1 MGSLVRT
8 WALPAVLAVLTLVDV
23 AWLSPGTFPEPVEV
37 TVLVL
42 VAAALSLGWRVARP
56 VLTTVVASALV
67 TGYLLLLHRDLALQP
82 ALEPFLVML
91 VAFFSLGLHA
101 DRDALPLGLAAAG
114 LPLLAAELAAV
125 SAGRPL
131 TDLLPTLVFWGT
143 AVVLGRVLHQRSR
156 DADAA
161 RARAAEAEREAIE
174 AAAAERTRIAREL
187 HDVVAHSLSV
197 VVLHAGVERRLMTDP
212 QSSTWQARDTI
223 ARTGRTALTELRH
236 LLGLLHET
244 GDTPLQPLPSL
255 GDLDTLVTALRAAGH
270 QVSVEVTGDP
280 AQLPTGIDLSAYRI
294 LQEAVTNA
302 LKHAPGSTVAVRVE
316 HRPDA
321 VAVEVTNHAPDA
333 GTGPRLEGGG
343 RGLVGMRERV
353 RMFGGQLTA
362 APTEA
367 GGFRVRATL
376 PREAV

>member
-23 AWLSPGTFPEPVEV
+23 AWLSPGTSEPVEL

-101 DRDALPLGLAAAG
+101 DRDAPRSASPR
-114 LPLLAAELAAV
+114 PLLVAAELAAV

-143 AVVLGRVLHQRSR
+143 AVVLGRVLHQRSQ

-161 RARAAEAEREAIE
+161 RARAAEAEREAIA

-197 VVLHAGVERRLMTDP
+197 VVLHAGVERRLMTDH
-212 QSSTWQARDTI
+212 QSSTWQARS
-223 ARTGRTALTELRH
+223 
-236 LLGLLHET
+236 
-244 GDTPLQPLPSL
+244 TPS
-255 GDLDTLVTALRAAGH
+255 
-270 QVSVEVTGDP
+270 
-280 AQLPTGIDLSAYRI
+280 
-294 LQEAVTNA
+294 NA
-302 LKHAPGSTVAVRVE
+302 P
-316 HRPDA
+316 
-321 VAVEVTNHAPDA
+321 
-333 GTGPRLEGGG
+333 
-343 RGLVGMRERV
+343 
-353 RMFGGQLTA
+353 A
-362 APTEA
+362 AP
-367 GGFRVRATL
+367 
-376 PREAV
+376 P